1 MCARHAKDADSNDS
15 LDTAWQIGRS
25 DCLPFH
31 SHHWCVLV
39 LPGAA
44 ALGLNLKKECLI
56 PLCCRP
62 AAAADSF
69 CRVHYLSPFLLNEFM
84 INSKRASQAKRA
96 TLSILIHSYS
106 SSCLP
111 SLRFASLPAAGRPA
125 VPLHRMAPTFN
136 TNHGQYHTNGAPT
149 KFNPIYFSA
158 SCHVYVVWL
167 LYNLYGF
174 HHHGW
179 YGVSVRAFLMNASC
193 VR

>member
-62 AAAADSF
+62 AADSF

-84 INSKRASQAKRA
+84 INSKTSKQAKQSERRYPYSFSFLFIQLPA
-96 TLSILIHSYS
+96 FASLRYRPAGLPCHCIAWRPHSILI
-106 SSCLP
+106 
-111 SLRFASLPAAGRPA
+111 
-125 VPLHRMAPTFN
+125 TD
-136 TNHGQYHTNGAPT
+136 
-149 KFNPIYFSA
+149 
-158 SCHVYVVWL
+158 
-167 LYNLYGF
+167 
-174 HHHGW
+174 
-179 YGVSVRAFLMNASC
+179 
-193 VR
+193 